1 MPNVQEQDQ
10 EIQESD
16 FQLDRS
22 RRLLRVR
29 SSDWYQNEAVFLY
42 FHLVSLVFKHK
53 NSTFCHFENHVR
65 FASKKQTFSVGHE
78 LIQGE
83 NVENYR

>member
-10 EIQESD
+10 EIQDSD

-29 SSDWYQNEAVFLY
+29 SSDLYQNEAVFLY
-42 FHLVSLVFKHK
+42 FHLVLLVFKLK
-53 NSTFCHFENHVR
+53 NSTFVKFENSVR
-65 FASKKQTFSVGHE
+65 LVLKNHTFSVGHE
-78 LIQGE
+78 PFHGE
-83 NVENYR
+83 NVEK